1 MKTIKAYKTELK
13 PNNKQ
18 ASMLEGCCG
27 YARFVYNWALAY
39 WIDEYK
45 RGEKRT
51 GWMKLNTKL
60 TVLKQADYKWMYEY
74 PNCIREYAMRN
85 CDSAYQNFFRNIK
98 SGRNGKNGKQ
108 AGFPKFK
115 KKKSAKQSFT
125 IGNKDVK
132 IESDRIRLGKLGW
145 FRLKEKDYLPIA
157 PEKIYNATVTKRGN
171 RWYVSVQCDVEMPER
186 KAQGEPVG
194 VDVGIKSLA
203 ATSLGNYY
211 ENPKAL
217 QKAQEQLV
225 RLNRELSRRKLGGK
239 NRSKTQKKLAKLYW
253 RIENIRKDALHKATS
268 DILAIAK
275 QDTERPRAVI
285 IEDLNVK
292 GMVKNHHIAQAVSD
306 ASFYEFRRQLEYKGN
321 WYGTEVYVID
331 RFYPSSKTCSNCG
344 AIHQDLKLSDRIFKC
359 ECGLEIDRDLN
370 AAINILKFY
379 TAKHAGI
386 NACRDGKVTDFG
398 QCPSVKQEAGSGKLV
413 NPVWLQ
419 TELSICG
426 EAGC

>member
-18 ASMLEGCCG
+18 ASKLEGCCG

-60 TVLKQADYKWMYEY
+60 TELKQTDYKWMYEY
-74 PNCIREYAMRN
+74 PDWIRVYAMRN
-85 CDSAYQNFFRNIK
+85 CDLAYQNFFRNIK
-98 SGRNGKNGKQ
+98 NGKSGKQ
-108 AGFPKFK
+108 SGFPKFK

-125 IGNKDVK
+125 INGQAIK
-132 IESDRIRLGKLGW
+132 IESNRIRLGKLGW
-145 FRLKEKDYLPIA
+145 LKLKEKDYLPIA
-157 PEKIYNATVTKRGN
+157 TEKIYNATITKRGN

-186 KAQGEPVG
+186 KAQGEPIG

-203 ATSLGNYY
+203 VTSLGNYY

-217 QKAQEQLV
+217 QKAQERLV

-239 NRSKTQKKLAKLYW
+239 NRNKTQKKLAKLYW
-253 RIENIRKDALHKATS
+253 RIENIRNDTLHKATS

-275 QDTERPRAVI
+275 QDTERPSVII
-285 IEDLNVK
+285 IEDLNVR
-292 GMVKNHHIAQAVSD
+292 GMVKNHHLAQAISD
-306 ASFYEFRRQLEYKGN
+306 ASFFEFRRQLEYKGN

-370 AAINILKFY
+370 AAINIKNR
-379 TAKHAGI
+379 AKHAQI
-386 NACRDGKVTDFG
+386 NACGEEHKTSRV
-398 QCPSVKQEAGSGKLV
+398 PLAASLKQEAGS
-413 NPVWLQ
+413 
-419 TELSICG
+419 
-426 EAGC
+426 EASYA